1 MFTHFFFF
9 KQNMLKL
16 FSFFL
21 DKTWLLWITAFLWK
35 CNNVLIAY

>member
-1 MFTHFFFF
+1 MFTHFF

-21 DKTWLLWITAFLWK
+21 DKAWLLWITAFYGNIIML
-35 CNNVLIAY
+35 